1 MKNYLLSYPRS
12 GNTWLRYCIEVL
24 TNKRTIGYLS
34 SDDKDSGVLPKNRT
48 NEEPILIKRHETSDI
63 KEGKLILIVRNYKEV
78 IIRHN
83 SVKTIMEDY
92 SSNNRVTYLKLL
104 DFYHT
109 YKGKKMIVYYEDLI
123 GDLKNT
129 IEKVLNFLGLEV
141 GFDSIDD
148 FFSNIEEHKLKSLS
162 IYGESKTKGKTTI
175 YHSSKLTNDELIEWD
190 NFLLKNNK
198 VIFEKYLKRYKS

>member
-24 TNKRTIGYLS
+24 TNNRTIGYLG
-34 SDDKDSGVLPKNRT
+34 SDAKDSGVLPKNRT
-48 NEEPILIKRHETSDI
+48 NEKPILIKRHETSDI
-63 KEGKLILIVRNYKEV
+63 KEGNLILIVRNYKEV

-104 DFYHT
+104 NFYHT
-109 YKGKKMIVYYEDLI
+109 YKGKKMIIYYEDLI
-123 GDLKNT
+123 DDLKNT
-129 IEKVLNFLGLEV
+129 IDKVLNFLGLEV
-141 GFDSIDD
+141 SIDSIDD

-175 YHSSKLTNDELIEWD
+175 YHSNKLSSDELIQWD